1 MLEISIVKSK
11 TGILL
16 REITVLLLSV
26 LATKCSLRYFLRE
39 DIKLDG
45 RTYLSALKKK
55 KLWRRTVICAED
67 YDACIIWRLKLRRI
81 QQIYF

>member
-26 LATKCSLRYFLRE
+26 LATTCSLRYFLKE

-45 RTYLSALKKK
+45 RTYFKKNK
-55 KLWRRTVICAED
+55 
-67 YDACIIWRLKLRRI
+67 
-81 QQIYF
+81 

>member
-55 KLWRRTVICAED
+55 KA
-67 YDACIIWRLKLRRI
+67 LKKDSYLCRGL
-81 QQIYF
+81 

>member
-45 RTYLSALKKK
+45 RTYLSTLKKK
-55 KLWRRTVICAED
+55 KSSEEGQLSVQRTMMHALSED
-67 YDACIIWRLKLRRI
+67 
-81 QQIYF
+81 

>member
-26 LATKCSLRYFLRE
+26 LATKCSLRYLLRE

-45 RTYLSALKKK
+45 RTYLSTLKKK
-55 KLWRRTVICAED
+55 SSEGQLSVQRTMMHALSED
-67 YDACIIWRLKLRRI
+67 
-81 QQIYF
+81 

>member
-55 KLWRRTVICAED
+55 SSEEGQLSVQRTMMHALSED
-67 YDACIIWRLKLRRI
+67 
-81 QQIYF
+81 